1 MKFEN
6 PDVDQLSQEW
16 AEDSNATERLI
27 QRVEDIPR
35 IEDFSTKT
43 IEWDVDGIIARGA
56 FHAVTGESGSGK
68 STLTA
73 ALGYAVSRG
82 CPFMGFKTIKRPVL
96 MLDGENPLVAVVDRH
111 TRLRIETGDHFRVWG
126 QWTGEDP
133 PSVGGAVVMEWVAC
147 SEPKPLVIVDSLSAF
162 HPGDENSSTETGRYL
177 AQYRQLTALGAS
189 VILLHNT
196 GKSETSK
203 EYRGASTIKDKVDIA
218 YKVTDLGD
226 GSRLSLLELRAFKQ
240 RFSVTSRLI
249 IRYEDGRF
257 MADQCE
263 TFKTVTEQLA
273 DLLRANPGVTVNEF
287 EKLAVERKLGRTRAR
302 DFLAQ
307 NEIVRSTSEPKS
319 CGWWQ
324 VGLRSMLKYPHGFS
338 FAPCFLRFSSP

>member
-1 MKFEN
+1 MKLEN
-6 PDVDQLSQEW
+6 PDVDELSEEW
-16 AEDSNATERLI
+16 ADPIEDNNATERLI

-35 IEDFSTKT
+35 VEDFSTKT
-43 IEWDVDGIIARGA
+43 IEWDVDGIIARAA
-56 FHAVTGESGSGK
+56 FHAFTGQSGSGT
-68 STLTA
+68 SSFTA

-82 CPFMGFKTIKRPVL
+82 CPFMGLATVRRPVL

-111 TRLRIETGDHFRVWG
+111 TRLRIETGNHFRVWG

-133 PSVGGAVVMEWVAC
+133 PSVGGAIVMEWVARC
-147 SEPKPLVIVDSLSAF
+147 EPKPLVIVDSLSAF

-226 GSRLSLLELRAFKQ
+226 GSLLSLLELRAFKQ
-240 RFSVTSRLI
+240 RFSVTPRLI
-249 IRYEDGRF
+249 IRYEDGHF
-257 MADQCE
+257 MADERE
-263 TFKTVTEQLA
+263 TIKTVTEQLS
-273 DLLRANPGVTVNEF
+273 DLLRANPGVTGKDF
-287 EKLAVERKLGRTRAR
+287 EKLAADRKLGRNRAR

-307 NEIVRSTSEPKS
+307 STMVRAEK
-319 CGWWQ
+319 GDGNHKLHYMRG
-324 VGLRSMLKYPHGFS
+324 VDD
-338 FAPCFLRFSSP
+338 